1 MHGETRDPWLGP
13 ESKGA
18 TAVRWGFRKRQESRF
33 MRSMN
38 LSKEAG
44 LTSEDNGESVQDLG
58 VPWWFGGLGIW

>member
-1 MHGETRDPWLGP
+1 
-13 ESKGA
+13 
-18 TAVRWGFRKRQESRF
+18 